1 MQSLTIFDHVA
12 MHPFLANLPA
22 GWQQRLAVHAS
33 PVMRPVGRR
42 LFREGG
48 SADRFWLLQSG
59 DVALDFH
66 VPGRGDVVIEHIGAG
81 GVLGW
86 SWLFAP
92 CRWTLGGIVAQDCR
106 ALQFD
111 AAAVRALI
119 DEDPALGRELMT
131 RFVAVVAG
139 RLQAARQRLA
149 DLYAYPADVSGPAD
163 PASRDQ

>member
-1 MQSLTIFDHVA
+1 MQSLTIFAHVA
-12 MHPFLANLPA
+12 THPFLADLPA

-33 PVMRPVGRR
+33 PVMRPAGRR

-48 SADRFWLLQSG
+48 PADRFWLLQSG

-66 VPGRGDVVIEHIGAG
+66 VPGRGDVVIEHIGVG

-111 AAAVRALI
+111 AAAVGALI
-119 DEDPALGRELMT
+119 DDDPALGRELMT

-139 RLQAARQRLA
+139 RLQAARRRLA
-149 DLYAYPADVSGPAD
+149 DLYSYPADVSQPPG